1 MNDQI
6 LQEYLNSFEH
16 TKKTIMNK
24 FSFKND
30 RYLTSINI
38 VTWNLCCEDFYSL
51 NQILVIP

>member
-38 VTWNLCCEDFYSL
+38 VT
-51 NQILVIP
+51 